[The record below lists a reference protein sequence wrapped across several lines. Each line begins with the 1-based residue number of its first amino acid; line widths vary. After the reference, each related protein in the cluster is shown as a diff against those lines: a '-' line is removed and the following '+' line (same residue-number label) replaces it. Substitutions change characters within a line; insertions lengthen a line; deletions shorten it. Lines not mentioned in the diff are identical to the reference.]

1 MSSVKILKQKKTP
14 GGTETPG
21 EVLCQVG
28 DHSPGDGVDDQGPRP
43 RPRPWSAS
51 PRNGIPLAQ
60 SMELMTD
67 KQFFKRNSFEFCENQ
82 VKYEEKKRILE
93 LAILYCCFH

>member
-14 GGTETPG
+14 GGTATPG

-60 SMELMTD
+60 SMELMTG
-67 KQFFKRNSFEFCENQ
+67 KQFFTKFSGSLKVVLLT
-82 VKYEEKKRILE
+82 VKN
-93 LAILYCCFH
+93 LAYDIYNN